1 MKYSTWALMHPHSK
15 YKFRQV
21 QIQTSDL
28 GGCCPS
34 GLKKRRI
41 GRGVDR
47 VTLRSQSPN
56 SKDKAA
62 TGVTAESR
70 QGLGWGCVG
79 GQEAVLNGP

>member
-1 MKYSTWALMHPHSK
+1 MNLLANEVQHLGSDASTL
-15 YKFRQV
+15 QV

-34 GLKKRRI
+34 GLKKRRT
-41 GRGVDR
+41 GRRVDR

-62 TGVTAESR
+62 TGVIAESR
-70 QGLGWGCVG
+70 QGPGQGWGG